1 MKVTRGKSYALVQV
15 FALGLVYLTMTGC
28 LPIPHLQRESPAL
41 EGTIKRNGVFA
52 KNIEVVL
59 AVNQQFKPG
68 CSNGKQQTR
77 TRSLPC

>member
-1 MKVTRGKSYALVQV
+1 MKVTRGKSYALMQV
-15 FALGLVYLTMTGC
+15 FALGLVYSTMTGC